1 VLRLNNPIALRARS
15 FWVASGLHPPP
26 L

>member
-1 VLRLNNPIALRARS
+1 VLRLNNPIALHARG

-26 L
+26 E